1 MFVSAETLTIVLS
14 AVGIVLTLGGGSF
27 AGLAW
32 VVRRIDAVDTKLS
45 ELDVRLTDKIDAV
58 EAKLTDKIDAVEAKL
73 TEKIDA
79 VETKLTEKIDA
90 VDMKLSA
97 RIDALALDVTEV
109 KISLARI
116 EGPARQLLVTGRV
129 SG

>member
-1 MFVSAETLTIVLS
+1 MSAETLTIVLS
-14 AVGIVLTLGGGSF
+14 AIGIVLTLGGGSF

-58 EAKLTDKIDAVEAKL
+58 EAKLTDRIDR
-73 TEKIDA
+73 
-79 VETKLTEKIDA
+79 

-97 RIDALALDVTEV
+97 RIDAVAVDVVEV